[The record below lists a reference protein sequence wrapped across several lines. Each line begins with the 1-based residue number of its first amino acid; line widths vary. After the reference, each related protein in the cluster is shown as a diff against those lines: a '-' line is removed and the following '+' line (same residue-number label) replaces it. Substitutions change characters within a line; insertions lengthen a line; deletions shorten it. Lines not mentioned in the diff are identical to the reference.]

1 MYTYIT
7 FVAIVRKYI
16 AVILLLCVAY
26 QCVVKLG
33 IVAWYEWNKNY
44 VATVL
49 CENKDKPQMHCCGKC
64 YLNKQLNKV
73 DSETDKNNGRNL
85 PSKWEKTETA
95 PFILPEVFSLTV
107 TTITATAITHHA
119 HYINAAGY
127 DPSADIF
134 HPPSC

>member
-1 MYTYIT
+1 MCPT
-7 FVAIVRKYI
+7 FAIVVRRI
-16 AVILLLCVAY
+16 LAVILLLCVTC

-33 IVAWYEWNKNY
+33 IVAWYEWNKQY

-49 CENKDKPQMHCCGKC
+49 CENRDKPQMHCCGKC

-73 DSETDKNNGRNL
+73 DNDNDKNGGKNL

-95 PFILPEVFSLTV
+95 PFILPEIFSLKTCS
-107 TTITATAITHHA
+107 ITAITTHHA
-119 HYINAAGY
+119 HYTNSISFSLAAE
-127 DPSADIF
+127 IF